1 MDRIDRT
8 DVGRE
13 EFLQSVVPKDRC
25 DNMSTDLE
33 QRGHFCSCG

>member
-13 EFLQSVVPKDRC
+13 ESLQSVVPKDRC
-25 DNMSTDLE
+25 DNISTDLE
-33 QRGHFCSCG
+33 QRAHFCSF